1 MSNEYDEIIK
11 KCFPSMRDDDLEAV
25 FDVAKIAEKHF
36 RMCVDFRNAVED
48 HLKDEGYSKKKREAF
63 MELYDAVF
71 AIGNSTGATMYSL
84 VNDTDKKT
92 NHLFEF

>member
-25 FDVAKIAEKHF
+25 FDVAKIVENHF

-63 MELYDAVF
+63 MELYDAAF
-71 AIGNSTGATMYSL
+71 AIGNSTGATMFAL
-84 VNDTDKKT
+84 ANDTVKT